1 MPTRR
6 RAWLPV
12 SARECTASA
21 RVAEECERN
30 AAANLHA
37 AIATLPPSAART
49 TFRLSA
55 WAMLL
60 FTHSHRGSRELRGRR
75 RRLAD
80 DGSVL
85 RPDGGACGGRSRP
98 RGRRAADASVD
109 GPDGRRAR
117 VARARRLHVQFSL
130 RRSPAPVARQEP
142 L

>member
-21 RVAEECERN
+21 RVAEECERK

-60 FTHSHRGSRELRGRR
+60 FTHSHRGSRELRGRGR
-75 RRLAD
+75 RRAD
-80 DGSVL
+80 DGALL
-85 RPDGGACGGRSRP
+85 RPGRRARGDRSRP
-98 RGRRAADASVD
+98 RSGGAPDA
-109 GPDGRRAR
+109 
-117 VARARRLHVQFSL
+117 
-130 RRSPAPVARQEP
+130 P
-142 L
+142 LD